1 MTNSSTGLTFLCISS
16 YYKGGP
22 FLRACKELGNRVFFL
37 TSKKLKNEP
46 WPYEFIDDTFYMNED
61 ENGNWKLD
69 EMLMGISWLM
79 RHNKV
84 DRIVALDDFDVEKAA
99 LIREEFRFP
108 GMGQTT
114 ARYFRDKLAMRL
126 KAQEA
131 GINIPPFTPL
141 FNDDEINRYLDNVEG
156 PWLIKPRGEA
166 SATGIKKTSDKAEFW
181 QMLNNLENRRHMFLA
196 EQFRPGDVYHV
207 DALSENG
214 KLIFCKSSKYLNTPM
229 EVAHGGGVFRSM
241 TMEDSH
247 PESKLLKKA
256 TDGVMKAFGMNFSA
270 SHTEFI
276 KSRETG
282 EFVFLETSS
291 RVGGAHLC
299 EMVEA
304 ATGINL
310 WKEWA
315 GVETAKAL
323 GQKYKLPTVQKGH
336 AGIIVS
342 LAREEWPDMTPF
354 DAPEIWWKM
363 NKPYHVGMIVRSDQ
377 QEKVIELINDYGNIV
392 LENYNA
398 VAPVPDKPTH

>member
-1 MTNSSTGLTFLCISS
+1 MSTSSTGLTFLCLSS
-16 YYKGGP
+16 YFKGGP
-22 FLRACKELGNRVFFL
+22 FLKACKELGNRVFFL
-37 TSKKLKNEP
+37 TSKKLKDEP
-46 WPYEFIDDTFYMNED
+46 WPYDYIDDTFYMDED
-61 ENGNWKLD
+61 EDGNWNLS
-69 EMLMGISWLM
+69 EMLLGISWLM

-114 ARYFRDKLAMRL
+114 ARYFRDKLAMRF
-126 KAQEA
+126 KADEA
-131 GINIPPFTPL
+131 GINVPPFTSL
-141 FNDDEINRYLDNVEG
+141 FNDEEINKYLDTVEG

-181 QMLNNLENRRHMFLA
+181 EMVHRLENRRHMFLA

-214 KLIFCKSSKYLNTPM
+214 KLIFCKSSKYVNTPM

-241 TMEDSH
+241 TLPDSH
-247 PESKLLKKA
+247 AEAKALKKA
-256 TDGVMKAFGMNFSA
+256 TDAVMKAFGMNFSA

-310 WKEWA
+310 WTEWA
-315 GVETAKAL
+315 AVETAKAL
-323 GQKYKLPTVQKGH
+323 GGSYKLPKLHKKH

-342 LAREEWPDMTPF
+342 LAREEWPDMSPF
-354 DAPEIWWKM
+354 DAPEIWWRMEKS
-363 NKPYHVGMIVRSDQ
+363 YHVGMIIQSDDSDR
-377 QEKVIELINDYGNIV
+377 VSDLINEYGEIV
-392 LENYNA
+392 MKDYNA